1 MPTIELSTGTVAY
14 EDTGGPGPVLVLLHG
29 LVQDG
34 TLWRE
39 VVADLRA
46 DHRCVVPTLPEG
58 SHRHPVRADAELT
71 PRSVA
76 RLVAEFLERLGLTGV
91 TLVENDSGRAQQVAA
106 EHPERLARLVLVACE
121 ALENYP
127 PGLPGKLLVAGAK
140 VPGGITA
147 LTRVLG
153 ARPLRR
159 LPVGLGALTRRPLPD
174 DLADGWLHALRTYP
188 AIRADLG
195 RYLRGSRKGE
205 MLEAAEG
212 LRRFDRPALVVWAA
226 DDLLM
231 PGGHGPRLAAIL
243 PRGRFVEIADSRT
256 LVPVDQPERLAAEIR
271 AFVRDTPTG
280 EPGAD
285 ADVS

>member
-1 MPTIELSTGTVAY
+1 
-14 EDTGGPGPVLVLLHG
+14 VLLHG

-34 TLWRE
+34 TLWRD

-58 SHRHPVRADAELT
+58 SHRDPVRADE
-71 PRSVA
+71 
-76 RLVAEFLERLGLTGV
+76 
-91 TLVENDSGRAQQVAA
+91 
-106 EHPERLARLVLVACE
+106 
-121 ALENYP
+121 
-127 PGLPGKLLVAGAK
+127 LLVAGAR
-140 VPGGITA
+140 VPGGITV

-159 LPVGLGALTRRPLPD
+159 LPVGLGALTLRPLPD
-174 DLADGWLHALRTYP
+174 DLADGWLHALRTDP
-188 AIRADLG
+188 AIRADLA

-243 PRGRFVEIADSRT
+243 PQGRLVEIAGSRT
-256 LVPVDQPERLAAEIR
+256 LVPVDQPARLAAELR

-285 ADVS
+285 ASVS